1 MKLLFKIS
9 IFVISTCLIYAQNE
23 DLALKYERAIKL
35 VDAKDALVIYQQIID
50 SNKQSDYVWLSK
62 LKKAEM
68 LYAQGAYITSSK
80 ILKEFNLFGPAHLQ
94 TASSKDLFL
103 RSLNAAGQND
113 SLKVYQGI
121 LASKKSSIKKRKS
134 FQKNNSVWFI
144 QFGAFSSKE
153 NAQILKDS
161 LTEDRIKNIQI
172 DQVFNSGSMIYY
184 VRSSHFKTYDMAL
197 KASKKLKGKIQF
209 TISGF

>member
-1 MKLLFKIS
+1 MSLS
-9 IFVISTCLIYAQNE
+9 YSQNE
-23 DLALKYERAIKL
+23 DLALKYERATRL
-35 VDAKDALVIYQQIID
+35 VDAKEALIIYQQIID

-80 ILKEFNLFGPAHLQ
+80 ILKEFNLHGPDHLQ

-113 SLKVYQGI
+113 SLKVYQEI
-121 LASKKSSIKKRKS
+121 LASKKSSAKKRKS
-134 FQKNNSVWFI
+134 FQQKNSVWFI

-161 LTEDRIKNIQI
+161 LIEDRIKNIQI
-172 DQVFNSGSMIYY
+172 DQVLNAGKMIYY
-184 VRSSHFKTYDMAL
+184 VRSSHFKTYNTAL
-197 KASKKLKGKIQF
+197 KAGKKLKGKIQF